1 MSCWPHNLFH
11 SVFYCNVAVHVC
23 VYMHLGV
30 RLHALLW
37 LVCQCCSVPKKLF
50 GNYER
55 SEISFWREISL
66 LVQIYKYFLFFNY

>member
-11 SVFYCNVAVHVC
+11 RVFYCNVAVHVC

-37 LVCQCCSVPKKLF
+37 LVCQCCSVLKKLF
-50 GNYER
+50 GIMSEVR
-55 SEISFWREISL
+55 SLFGGKFLCWFRYIS
-66 LVQIYKYFLFFNY
+66 VFLCF